1 MFGMLSTAYSSRPL
15 GLCLNATAIIYYYIF
30 MLDRLK
36 TTIIYG
42 LSGRVALALFSVGLL
57 YDPILIL
64 AVENSSFPQTVH
76 KSCTSYTS
84 VKQQY

>member
-1 MFGMLSTAYSSRPL
+1 MF
-15 GLCLNATAIIYYYIF
+15 
-30 MLDRLK
+30 
-36 TTIIYG
+36 IYG
-42 LSGRVALALFSVGLL
+42 LSGIVALALFSVGLL